1 MDSIDAGK
9 GTMPD
14 KSVVQST
21 RKATR
26 YVKVCV
32 AFVISTFFLFDRMGS
47 LASSE
52 KTERVRAVVR
62 CWESRDLARVEGVA

>member
-14 KSVVQST
+14 KSVVQSA

-26 YVKVCV
+26 YVRVCV
-32 AFVISTFFLFDRMGS
+32 AFVISTFSFSIGWVPL
-47 LASSE
+47 
-52 KTERVRAVVR
+52 RVQRR
-62 CWESRDLARVEGVA
+62 PKE